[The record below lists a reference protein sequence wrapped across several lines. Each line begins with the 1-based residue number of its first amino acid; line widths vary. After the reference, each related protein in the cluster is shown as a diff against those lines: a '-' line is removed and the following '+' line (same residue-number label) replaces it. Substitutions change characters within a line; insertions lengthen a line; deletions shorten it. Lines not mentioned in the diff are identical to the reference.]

1 MPDQTEEILRCIYQ
15 MAHRDIDHLLSSGD
29 DDFSFSI
36 PGLSRF
42 RINAYKQRGSL
53 AAVIRVI
60 AFQLPDPA
68 ELSIPEDVMS
78 LAELT
83 KGMVLVTGSA
93 GSGKSTTM
101 ACLID
106 RINHSREGHIIT
118 LEDPLEYLHR
128 HDRCIVSQ
136 REICS
141 RLCIKPS
148 TVTVSLQRME
158 KAALIYRVADA
169 KDKRIQRIYLTD
181 SGKEIHREV
190 EKIRKEVGSVMLQG
204 MTPEEVDHLK
214 KQILQMQENMEK
226 MPGSTEIKDYL

>member
-1 MPDQTEEILRCIYQ
+1 MSEKEHSVDFLMIKLLHVYETKIFHQLSHVNLHPGQMP
-15 MAHRDIDHLLSSGD
+15 MRDILYRQE
-29 DDFSFSI
+29 
-36 PGLSRF
+36 GL
-42 RINAYKQRGSL
+42 
-53 AAVIRVI
+53 
-60 AFQLPDPA
+60 
-68 ELSIPEDVMS
+68 
-78 LAELT
+78 
-83 KGMVLVTGSA
+83 
-93 GSGKSTTM
+93 
-101 ACLID
+101 
-106 RINHSREGHIIT
+106 
-118 LEDPLEYLHR
+118 
-128 HDRCIVSQ
+128 SQ

-190 EKIRKEVGSVMLQG
+190 EKIRREVGSVMLQG

>member
-1 MPDQTEEILRCIYQ
+1 MSEKEHSVDFLMVKLLHVYAAKIFHQLSHVNLHPGQMPMLNILYQ
-15 MAHRDIDHLLSSGD
+15 QE
-29 DDFSFSI
+29 
-36 PGLSRF
+36 GL
-42 RINAYKQRGSL
+42 
-53 AAVIRVI
+53 
-60 AFQLPDPA
+60 
-68 ELSIPEDVMS
+68 
-78 LAELT
+78 
-83 KGMVLVTGSA
+83 
-93 GSGKSTTM
+93 
-101 ACLID
+101 
-106 RINHSREGHIIT
+106 
-118 LEDPLEYLHR
+118 
-128 HDRCIVSQ
+128 SQ

-158 KAALIYRVADA
+158 KADLIYRVADA

>member
-1 MPDQTEEILRCIYQ
+1 MSEKEHSVDFLMIKLLHVYATKIFHQLSHVNLHPGQMPMLDILYRQ
-15 MAHRDIDHLLSSGD
+15 E
-29 DDFSFSI
+29 
-36 PGLSRF
+36 GL
-42 RINAYKQRGSL
+42 
-53 AAVIRVI
+53 
-60 AFQLPDPA
+60 
-68 ELSIPEDVMS
+68 
-78 LAELT
+78 
-83 KGMVLVTGSA
+83 
-93 GSGKSTTM
+93 
-101 ACLID
+101 
-106 RINHSREGHIIT
+106 
-118 LEDPLEYLHR
+118 
-128 HDRCIVSQ
+128 SQ

-148 TVTVSLQRME
+148 TVTVSLQRMK

-204 MTPEEVDHLK
+204 MTPKEVDHLK

>member
-1 MPDQTEEILRCIYQ
+1 MSEKEHSVDFLMIK
-15 MAHRDIDHLLSSGD
+15 LLHVYATKI
-29 DDFSFSI
+29 FH
-36 PGLSRF
+36 
-42 RINAYKQRGSL
+42 
-53 AAVIRVI
+53 
-60 AFQLPDPA
+60 QLPHVNLHPGQMPMLDI
-68 ELSIPEDVMS
+68 LY
-78 LAELT
+78 
-83 KGMVLVTGSA
+83 
-93 GSGKSTTM
+93 
-101 ACLID
+101 
-106 RINHSREGHIIT
+106 RQEG
-118 LEDPLEYLHR
+118 L
-128 HDRCIVSQ
+128 SQ

-204 MTPEEVDHLK
+204 MTPKEVDHLK

>member
-1 MPDQTEEILRCIYQ
+1 MREKEHSVDFLMIKLLHVYATKIFHQLSDVTLHPGQMPMLDILYRQ
-15 MAHRDIDHLLSSGD
+15 E
-29 DDFSFSI
+29 
-36 PGLSRF
+36 GL
-42 RINAYKQRGSL
+42 
-53 AAVIRVI
+53 
-60 AFQLPDPA
+60 
-68 ELSIPEDVMS
+68 
-78 LAELT
+78 
-83 KGMVLVTGSA
+83 
-93 GSGKSTTM
+93 
-101 ACLID
+101 
-106 RINHSREGHIIT
+106 
-118 LEDPLEYLHR
+118 
-128 HDRCIVSQ
+128 SQ
-136 REICS
+136 RETCS

-169 KDKRIQRIYLTD
+169 KDKRIQRIYLSD

>member
-1 MPDQTEEILRCIYQ
+1 MSEKEHSVDFLMIKLLHVYETKIFHQLSHVNLHPGQMPMLDILYRQ
-15 MAHRDIDHLLSSGD
+15 E
-29 DDFSFSI
+29 
-36 PGLSRF
+36 GL
-42 RINAYKQRGSL
+42 
-53 AAVIRVI
+53 
-60 AFQLPDPA
+60 
-68 ELSIPEDVMS
+68 
-78 LAELT
+78 
-83 KGMVLVTGSA
+83 
-93 GSGKSTTM
+93 
-101 ACLID
+101 
-106 RINHSREGHIIT
+106 
-118 LEDPLEYLHR
+118 
-128 HDRCIVSQ
+128 SQ

-181 SGKEIHREV
+181 SEKEIHREV

-204 MTPEEVDHLK
+204 MTPKEVDHLK

>member
-1 MPDQTEEILRCIYQ
+1 MSEKEHSVDFLMIKLLHVYATKIFHQLSHVNLHPGQMPMLDILYRQ
-15 MAHRDIDHLLSSGD
+15 E
-29 DDFSFSI
+29 
-36 PGLSRF
+36 GL
-42 RINAYKQRGSL
+42 
-53 AAVIRVI
+53 
-60 AFQLPDPA
+60 
-68 ELSIPEDVMS
+68 
-78 LAELT
+78 
-83 KGMVLVTGSA
+83 
-93 GSGKSTTM
+93 
-101 ACLID
+101 
-106 RINHSREGHIIT
+106 
-118 LEDPLEYLHR
+118 
-128 HDRCIVSQ
+128 SQ

-204 MTPEEVDHLK
+204 MTPKEVDHLK

-226 MPGSTEIKDYL
+226 MQGSTEIKDYL

>member
-1 MPDQTEEILRCIYQ
+1 MSEKEHSVDFLMIKLLHVYETKIFHQLSHVNLHPGQMPMLDILYRQ
-15 MAHRDIDHLLSSGD
+15 E
-29 DDFSFSI
+29 
-36 PGLSRF
+36 GL
-42 RINAYKQRGSL
+42 
-53 AAVIRVI
+53 
-60 AFQLPDPA
+60 
-68 ELSIPEDVMS
+68 
-78 LAELT
+78 
-83 KGMVLVTGSA
+83 
-93 GSGKSTTM
+93 
-101 ACLID
+101 
-106 RINHSREGHIIT
+106 
-118 LEDPLEYLHR
+118 
-128 HDRCIVSQ
+128 SQ

-169 KDKRIQRIYLTD
+169 KDKRIQIIYLTD

-204 MTPEEVDHLK
+204 MTPKEVDHLK

>member
-1 MPDQTEEILRCIYQ
+1 MSEKEHSVDFLMIKLLHVYATKIFHQLSHVNLHPGQMPMLDILYRQ
-15 MAHRDIDHLLSSGD
+15 E
-29 DDFSFSI
+29 
-36 PGLSRF
+36 GL
-42 RINAYKQRGSL
+42 
-53 AAVIRVI
+53 
-60 AFQLPDPA
+60 
-68 ELSIPEDVMS
+68 
-78 LAELT
+78 
-83 KGMVLVTGSA
+83 
-93 GSGKSTTM
+93 
-101 ACLID
+101 
-106 RINHSREGHIIT
+106 
-118 LEDPLEYLHR
+118 
-128 HDRCIVSQ
+128 SQ

-214 KQILQMQENMEK
+214 KQILQMQENMKKCREVLRLRITCNCEY
-226 MPGSTEIKDYL
+226 SEQLRIF

>member
-1 MPDQTEEILRCIYQ
+1 MSEKEHSVDFLMIKLLHVYATKIFHQLSHVNLHPGQMPMLDILYRQ
-15 MAHRDIDHLLSSGD
+15 G
-29 DDFSFSI
+29 
-36 PGLSRF
+36 GLEFLHSH
-42 RINAYKQRGSL
+42 KQS
-53 AAVIRVI
+53 
-60 AFQLPDPA
+60 
-68 ELSIPEDVMS
+68 
-78 LAELT
+78 
-83 KGMVLVTGSA
+83 
-93 GSGKSTTM
+93 
-101 ACLID
+101 
-106 RINHSREGHIIT
+106 
-118 LEDPLEYLHR
+118 
-128 HDRCIVSQ
+128 IVSQ

>member
-1 MPDQTEEILRCIYQ
+1 MSEKEHSVDFLMIKLLHVYATKIFHQLSHVNLHPGQMPMLDILYRQ
-15 MAHRDIDHLLSSGD
+15 E
-29 DDFSFSI
+29 
-36 PGLSRF
+36 GL
-42 RINAYKQRGSL
+42 
-53 AAVIRVI
+53 
-60 AFQLPDPA
+60 
-68 ELSIPEDVMS
+68 
-78 LAELT
+78 
-83 KGMVLVTGSA
+83 
-93 GSGKSTTM
+93 
-101 ACLID
+101 
-106 RINHSREGHIIT
+106 
-118 LEDPLEYLHR
+118 
-128 HDRCIVSQ
+128 SQ

-141 RLCIKPS
+141 RLCNKPS

-204 MTPEEVDHLK
+204 MTPKEVDHLK

>member
-1 MPDQTEEILRCIYQ
+1 MSEKEHSVDFLMIKLLHVYATKIFHQLSNVNLHPGQMPMLDILYRQ
-15 MAHRDIDHLLSSGD
+15 E
-29 DDFSFSI
+29 
-36 PGLSRF
+36 GL
-42 RINAYKQRGSL
+42 
-53 AAVIRVI
+53 
-60 AFQLPDPA
+60 
-68 ELSIPEDVMS
+68 
-78 LAELT
+78 
-83 KGMVLVTGSA
+83 
-93 GSGKSTTM
+93 
-101 ACLID
+101 
-106 RINHSREGHIIT
+106 
-118 LEDPLEYLHR
+118 
-128 HDRCIVSQ
+128 SQ

-204 MTPEEVDHLK
+204 MTPKEVDHLK